1 MLVYQVAEAGKTS
14 VPAKILIQSIHLN
27 SWIMSLKAVFLNCT
41 LKKSPETSNTGA
53 LIQQAVELYAERG
66 IESKVIRIV
75 DYQVAFGVTSNEGE
89 GDDWPMILSEIKDAD
104 ILIIASP
111 IWLGDKSAV
120 CKMVIERIDGST
132 SEEDPTNG
140 QPPLY
145 NKVGGVLVTGNEDGA
160 KKVCADVL
168 FSLNHSGCSIPPN
181 AMAYWVGE
189 AGPGPSF
196 IEAGGSKHLFT
207 NKNPK
212 PGSRYGLFSRAIDN
226 EPYSYRP

>member
-1 MLVYQVAEAGKTS
+1 ML
-14 VPAKILIQSIHLN
+14 
-27 SWIMSLKAVFLNCT
+27 LKAVFINCT
-41 LKKSPETSNTGA
+41 LKKSPEASNTGA

-66 IESKVIRIV
+66 IESKIIRIV
-75 DYQVAFGVTSNEGE
+75 DYQVAFGITSDEGE

-132 SEEDPTNG
+132 SEEDPSNG

-207 NKNPK
+207 NKNVRSLVADTAYLAGLLKKNPIPTDLK
-212 PGSRYGLFSRAIDN
+212 AIEKQAKAESR
-226 EPYSYRP
+226 

>member
-1 MLVYQVAEAGKTS
+1 
-14 VPAKILIQSIHLN
+14 
-27 SWIMSLKAVFLNCT
+27 MSLKAVFLNCT
-41 LKKSPETSNTGA
+41 LKKSTEPSNTGA
-53 LIQQAVELYAERG
+53 LIQKAVDLYAQRG

-75 DYQVAFGVTSNEGE
+75 DYQVAFGVTSDEGE
-89 GDDWPMILSEIKDAD
+89 GDGWPMILAEIKDAD

-132 SEEDPTNG
+132 SEEDPENG

-168 FSLNHSGCSIPPN
+168 FSLNHSGCSISPN

-189 AGPGPSF
+189 AGPGPSYV
-196 IEAGGSKHLFT
+196 EAGGDKHLFT
-207 NKNPK
+207 NKNVRSLVADTAYLAELLKNNPIPTNLK
-212 PGSRYGLFSRAIDN
+212 VIGEKAKEESQ
-226 EPYSYRP
+226 